1 MKPNSLIDLYFPANG
16 AEPAQIAAAATA
28 AGVDAVVI
36 VADHVDDLPDLD
48 ELEQLNAGDE
58 GPHLHRAVAVSG
70 LGFRMALIIDGDLE
84 DVSFDAIEAS
94 GDLALIH
101 AAVDELDGVALPIC
115 PRQGAEGTVH
125 RQVVPLAARSPVGVV
140 AMVAGGS
147 RLGRDLDIEDAGL
160 DGRRVLAATG
170 PFGQLADLG
179 RYATLVPAAADR
191 LEDIIAALNKG
202 LGVGVE
208 LGPRVERATAA
219 TTRDG
224 GDDDSGGGDR
234 KKPKRRRRSRRRRSG
249 GDDQPPA

>member
-1 MKPNSLIDLYFPANG
+1 MNPNSLIDLYFPAS
-16 AEPAQIAAAATA
+16 AADPAQIAAAAAA
-28 AGVDAVVI
+28 AGLDAVVI
-36 VADHVDDLPDLD
+36 VADHLDDLPDLD
-48 ELEQLNAGDE
+48 ELERLNAGD
-58 GPHLHRAVAVSG
+58 GGARLHRAVVVSG
-70 LGFRMALIIDGDLE
+70 LGFRMALLIDGDLE

-191 LEDIIAALNKG
+191 LEDIITALNKG

-208 LGPRVERATAA
+208 LGPRVERAKATA
-219 TTRDG
+219 RDD
-224 GDDDSGGGDR
+224 GDDGDGER